1 MEQAAPGMQGA
12 EPLSREALAVL
23 FEPANFRAFQ
33 KPGCMS
39 HYWAPLI
46 GVFAGARRNEIFFLT
61 PHDVGMQ
68 AGVLV
73 FRFNAPGERGAGP
86 QPAGR
91 IVPVHPVLVQL
102 GLLDFIDQ
110 RRRTHPDERLFSE
123 YKAGREQAG
132 VPFSRAFVQWVK
144 ATAARLPDDR
154 KHLLPDDVHFPS
166 LRALFLAE
174 AAKAGM
180 SEQAL
185 RTMGAIGGDGPVGGP
200 PQGDDLALAE
210 TLMRQV
216 DVVSRF
222 PTLYRYDEL
231 MRSSAD
237 SPSTPAPSHAPSPV

>member
-1 MEQAAPGMQGA
+1 MEQAVPGMQGA

-33 KPGCMS
+33 KTGCMS

-46 GVFAGARRNEIFFLT
+46 GAFAGARRNEIFFLT

-68 AGVLV
+68 AGILV
-73 FRFNAPGERGAGP
+73 FRFNAPGDRAAGP

-102 GLLDFIDQ
+102 GLSDFVDR

-123 YKAGREQAG
+123 YKAGRDQAG

-185 RTMGAIGGDGPVGGP
+185 WTMGVLGRHNQADGL
-200 PQGDDLALAE
+200 PQGEDPVLAQA
-210 TLMRQV
+210 LMRQI
-216 DVVSRF
+216 DVASRF
-222 PTLYRYDEL
+222 PTLYRYEEL
-231 MRSSAD
+231 MRSAAEP
-237 SPSTPAPSHAPSPV
+237 PSTPSPRHASGPV